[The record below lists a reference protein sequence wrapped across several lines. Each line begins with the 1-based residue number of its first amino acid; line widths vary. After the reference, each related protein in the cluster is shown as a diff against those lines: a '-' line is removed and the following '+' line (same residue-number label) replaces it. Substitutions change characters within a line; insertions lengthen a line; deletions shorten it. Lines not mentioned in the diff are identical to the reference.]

1 MTDQAEHAEHVEHG
15 RRVRDRIVDAPGS
28 LGGRARQRRWE
39 LVRACFPDLATMRVV
54 DLGGR
59 ADMWLRAPTRP
70 AHVHL
75 VNLEPQPGDL
85 PDWISAEIRDV
96 TREDPQ
102 GSQGR
107 QGSQGSQ
114 GRDGADGAYDLVFS
128 NSVIEHVGGFA
139 QREAFA
145 RAVHA
150 LAPRHWVQ
158 TPYRYFPVE
167 PHFLFPGF
175 QFLPLAARARVLRH
189 WPLVHSRPD
198 SRERALAVAL
208 SVELLSRTELRVLFP
223 GSKLVTERIAGVPKS
238 LIAVSTR

>member
-1 MTDQAEHAEHVEHG
+1 VTERA
-15 RRVRDRIVDAPGS
+15 RRMRDRIVDAPGS

-39 LVRACFPDLATMRVV
+39 LVRSCFPDLTTMRVV

-59 ADMWLRAPTRP
+59 ADMWLRAPVRP

-75 VNLEPQPGDL
+75 VNLERQPGDL

-96 TREDPQ
+96 TRGQPA
-102 GSQGR
+102 
-107 QGSQGSQ
+107 
-114 GRDGADGAYDLVFS
+114 GAAGVYDLVFS

-145 RAVHA
+145 EAVHA

-175 QFLPLAARARVLRH
+175 QFLPLAARARVLRR
-189 WPLVHSRPD
+189 WPLVHSRPE

-208 SVELLSRTELRVLFP
+208 SVELLSRTELHVLFP

>member
-1 MTDQAEHAEHVEHG
+1 M
-15 RRVRDRIVDAPGS
+15 RNRLVDAPGS
-28 LGGRARQRRWE
+28 LGDRARSRRWDA
-39 LVRACFPDLATMRVV
+39 LNAAFPGLATMRVI

-59 ADMWLRAPTRP
+59 ADTWLRAPVRP

-75 VNLEPQPGDL
+75 VNLEKQPGDL
-85 PDWISAEIRDV
+85 PEWITAEVRDIIGDAPEAAAE
-96 TREDPQ
+96 RYE
-102 GSQGR
+102 
-107 QGSQGSQ
+107 
-114 GRDGADGAYDLVFS
+114 YDLVFS

-139 QREAFA
+139 QRAAFA

-175 QFLPLAARARVLRH
+175 QFLPLAVRAGLLRR

-198 SRERALAVAL
+198 TRQRALEIAL
-208 SVELLSRTELRVLFP
+208 WVELLSRTELRMLFP
-223 GSKLVTERIAGVPKS
+223 ESKIIKERMAGLPKS
-238 LIAVSTR
+238 LIAVSN